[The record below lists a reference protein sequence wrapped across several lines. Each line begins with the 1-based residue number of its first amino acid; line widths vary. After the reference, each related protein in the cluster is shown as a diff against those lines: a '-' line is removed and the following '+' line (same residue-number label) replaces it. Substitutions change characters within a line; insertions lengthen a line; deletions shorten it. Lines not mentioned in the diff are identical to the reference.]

1 MKPLKSVTHNVCHQ
15 FASTLNYWGDDYGIN
30 HFARAVRATGGHVTI
45 DLLTGSSTPV
55 LSGLGQDLARHMAGC
70 LPELLQKEG
79 FAPDLLSSAVARYD
93 FLTPRKDPIGSVAY
107 DCQVQ
112 LSTQDGRSF
121 SIAVS
126 EQNTP

>member
-1 MKPLKSVTHNVCHQ
+1 MKPLKSVAHNVCHQ

-30 HFARAVRATGGHVTI
+30 HFARAVRAAGGHVTV
-45 DLLTGSSTPV
+45 DLLTASSSPA
-55 LSGLGQDLARHMAGC
+55 LSGLGQNLARHMAGY

-79 FAPDLLSSAVARYD
+79 FAPDLLISAIAKYD
-93 FLTPRKDPIGSVAY
+93 FLTTRKDPSGSVAY

-112 LSTQDGRSF
+112 LATQDGRSY
-121 SIAVS
+121 SVAIS